1 MTVFIWRLLSA
12 ISAALFLALSV
23 LSLCLRLLKNVYYH
37 YFQDDEFIKDVQTE
51 SSKNSIYFTSGET
64 RKYIKKYVI
73 CKTLYDKFLVCNFNE
88 NFKSIS
94 YFVVQYS
101 SRKSVIGVLRVNEQ
115 ATGDSSKVIALNR
128 RCARVN
134 VIIGAVDDVVI
145 NNDVIRPLSV
155 NKIRLHAFI
164 KSALLFLGLFVIRHA
179 VIELIAGKNYS
190 VPYLKNLFNYIAV
203 IASAAFAVFNYFIT
217 VKCFRRKNVKG
228 LSGGALEY
236 DFL

>member
-37 YFQDDEFIKDVQTE
+37 DFQDDEFIKDVQTE

-134 VIIGAVDDVVI
+134 VIIEIG
-145 NNDVIRPLSV
+145 R
-155 NKIRLHAFI
+155 
-164 KSALLFLGLFVIRHA
+164 
-179 VIELIAGKNYS
+179 
-190 VPYLKNLFNYIAV
+190 
-203 IASAAFAVFNYFIT
+203 ASCRERV
-217 VKCFRRKNVKG
+217 
-228 LSGGALEY
+228 
-236 DFL
+236 